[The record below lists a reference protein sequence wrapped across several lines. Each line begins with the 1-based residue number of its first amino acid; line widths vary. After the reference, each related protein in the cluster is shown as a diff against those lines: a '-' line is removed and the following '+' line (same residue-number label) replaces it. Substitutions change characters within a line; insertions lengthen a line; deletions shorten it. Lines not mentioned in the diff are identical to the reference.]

1 MQLPFKLKFQS
12 LLWLCCLLSSQS
24 ALSQDILWAKNAN
37 QNKNT
42 DYTRVV
48 GQNQYGVFVL
58 KHKNRL
64 LRKYFII
71 EQFDQKLQLKKS
83 KLFKIPSSELQK
95 VVVFQNQIHYLY
107 KYYNKGKL
115 SKLLLNVIDSNLIE
129 GSPKTLYE
137 FGADAY
143 DISDIQVDFDPLNDK
158 LSVWFLK
165 DSNQHTLLQY
175 TLLQNAKV
183 ISTGNAWINKPFEQ
197 MYIGDSEIDSSGNL
211 FAVLTQTVDAKSK
224 SASDYKHF
232 TVCLNAQAN
241 KIQVDAL
248 NNNECFIGA
257 YQLAYNSAHHCMHLA
272 YLGGYSDEDDNQ
284 FYGIKTFDCKAFTV
298 LYESIN
304 TIDRKLVSQIMGAKY
319 EKNGNNLNKFKIKK
333 LIPKADMGCVLICE
347 RMFITTQSDVFYV
360 NGVPQS
366 TYARIFNNDEVLVF
380 SMTSKGDE
388 EWSNM
393 IVKNQT
399 SINDGGYYNGIVVMV
414 NERDFHILYND
425 RISANSDIIQ
435 VSFQA
440 NGLFTKKIV
449 LNNEQYYAMV
459 IPSEYSQVSGNSMVL
474 PINQNRDF
482 TYIKL
487 IY

>member
-24 ALSQDILWAKNAN
+24 LAAQDIIWAKNAN
-37 QNKNT
+37 QNKNAN
-42 DYTRVV
+42 YTRVV
-48 GQNQYGVFVL
+48 GQNQFGVFVL
-58 KHKNRL
+58 KHKNRS
-64 LRKYFII
+64 LRKYFSI
-71 EQFDQKLQLKKS
+71 EQFDQRLQLKKS
-83 KLFKIPSSELQK
+83 KVFKIPGSELQK
-95 VVVFQNQIHYLY
+95 VIVTQNQIHYLY

-115 SKLLLNVIDSNLIE
+115 SKLLINTIDSNLME

-143 DISDIQVDFDPLNDK
+143 DISDIQVDFDLLSDK
-158 LSVWFLK
+158 LNVWFLK
-165 DSNQHTLLQY
+165 DSNQQTLVKY
-175 TLLQNAKV
+175 TLLQNTKQTIYGRAL
-183 ISTGNAWINKPFEQ
+183 INKPFEQ

-211 FAVLTQTVDAKSK
+211 YAVLTQTVDAKSK
-224 SASDYKHF
+224 SAADFKHF
-232 TVCLNAQAN
+232 TVCINAKNSQIKLDTLTA
-241 KIQVDAL
+241 D
-248 NNNECFIGA
+248 ECFISA
-257 YQLAYNSAHHCMHLA
+257 YQLAYNSAIHCMHIG

-284 FYGIKTFDCKAFTV
+284 FYGIKTIDCKGFSI

-304 TIDRKLVSQIMGAKY
+304 PIDRKLVSQIMGTKY
-319 EKNGNNLNKFKIKK
+319 EKTGSNLNKFKIKK

-380 SMTSKGDE
+380 SMTDKGNE
-388 EWSNM
+388 EWSNV

-399 SINDGGYYNGIVVMV
+399 SINDGGYYNGIVIMV

-440 NGLFTKKIV
+440 NGIYTKKIV

>member
-12 LLWLCCLLSSQS
+12 LLWLGCLLYSQH

-37 QNKNT
+37 QNKNVG
-42 DYTRVV
+42 YTRVA

-58 KHKNRL
+58 KHKNRS
-64 LRKYFII
+64 LRKYFTI
-71 EQFDQKLQLKKS
+71 EQFDHKLQLKRS
-83 KLFKIPSSELQK
+83 KVFKIPGCELQK
-95 VVVFQNQIHYLY
+95 LVIAQNQILYLY

-115 SKLLLNVIDSNLIE
+115 CKLLLNVIDSNLLE

-143 DISDIQVDFDPLNDK
+143 DISDIQVDFDPLSDK

-165 DSNQHTLLQY
+165 DSSQQTQLQY

-183 ISTGNAWINKPFEQ
+183 ISKGNAWINKPFEQ

-211 FAVLTQTVDAKSK
+211 YAVMSQTNDTKSK
-224 SASDYKHF
+224 SVSDYKHF
-232 TVCLNAQAN
+232 TVCLNAQTN
-241 KIQVDAL
+241 QIQMDAL
-248 NNNECFIGA
+248 GKNDCFIGA
-257 YQLAYNSAHHCMHLA
+257 YQLAYNSAHHCMHIA

-284 FYGIKTFDCKAFTV
+284 FYGIKTIDSKAFTI